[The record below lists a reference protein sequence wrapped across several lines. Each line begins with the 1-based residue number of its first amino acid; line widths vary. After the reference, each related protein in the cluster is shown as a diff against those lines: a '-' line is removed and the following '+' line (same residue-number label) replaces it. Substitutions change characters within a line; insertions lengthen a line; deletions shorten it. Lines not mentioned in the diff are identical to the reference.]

1 MFRVVARRVLVTRL
15 LGCSTSAGARSH
27 VRFMSVKPALS
38 HDYVR
43 LAIQKMMDAELK
55 DHSEKDGSVNVK
67 MLNQSVAYFQVRLL
81 W

>member
-1 MFRVVARRVLVTRL
+1 
-15 LGCSTSAGARSH
+15 
-27 VRFMSVKPALS
+27 MSVKPALS